1 MIKLFVG
8 GFSLDI
14 TEMELVQAFDPYA
27 RVVTI
32 KIVRDKKTRVC
43 KGYAFLEVATQED
56 AENAVK
62 ELDGAPIG
70 DRYLTVKITAD
81 EPVKKRPASSF
92 QRRPPQ
98 QSNYRREERRP
109 SSGAPTGD
117 SAGSSSSA
125 TPGLRPRRPRK

>member
-14 TEMELVQAFDPYA
+14 TEMELVQIFDPHC

-43 KGYAFLEVATQED
+43 KGYAFLEVATEED
-56 AENAVK
+56 AENAVR
-62 ELDGAPIG
+62 ELDGAEIG
-70 DRYLTVKITAD
+70 DRSLTVKITRED
-81 EPVKKRPASSF
+81 EVKKKPASSF
-92 QRRPPQ
+92 GRRPPM
-98 QSNYRREERRP
+98 QSNYNREERRP
-109 SSGAPTGD
+109 VADAAPGT
-117 SAGSSSSA
+117 